1 MVVRL
6 EEDGEGR
13 IRQEANKVGELSVE
27 DEVEVVR
34 GREESGR
41 VKQRGGPTK
50 VAARER
56 SVALAGKG

>member
-1 MVVRL
+1 VVVRL

-34 GREESGR
+34 GKKNQGE
-41 VKQRGGPTK
+41 
-50 VAARER
+50 
-56 SVALAGKG
+56 